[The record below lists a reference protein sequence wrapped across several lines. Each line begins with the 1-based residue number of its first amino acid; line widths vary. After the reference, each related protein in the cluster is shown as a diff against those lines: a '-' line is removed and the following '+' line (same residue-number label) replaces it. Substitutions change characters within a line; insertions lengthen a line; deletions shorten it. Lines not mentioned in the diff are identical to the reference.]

1 MKKLLLSIFALGV
14 LGSSYAENVLQNVYS
29 RECISLNGLWNYQVD
44 PFDNGYYD
52 YRLQPSPNGFFKNQK
67 PKDKTEL
74 VEYNL
79 DTAPT
84 MYVPGDWNTQDDM
97 LFYYEGSVWFK
108 RDFEFSKQG
117 DNKTFLYFGAVNYFC
132 NVYLNGEQIGTHE
145 GGFTPFNFDVT
156 DKLKEGKNF
165 LVVRVNNT
173 RKPENV
179 PTVNSDWWNY
189 GGITR
194 DVMLVNV
201 PKVYVD
207 DYSIQMPKGENN
219 RIVGYVQLNEKA
231 SRSVVVEIPEL
242 KIKQSLQTNAD
253 GKAEFSVKAK
263 PTLWSPEN
271 PKLYEVTITCGKET
285 IEDKIGFRT
294 IEVQGKKLLVNGK
307 ETFLRGIS
315 IHEEAP
321 YRAGRVTSRE
331 EAVVLLT
338 WAKEL
343 GCNFVRLAHYP
354 HNEYMVRAAE
364 EMGFFIWSE
373 IPVYWTIHWGNP
385 TTYANAEKQLV
396 DMIARDKNRCGII
409 VWSIANETPHSDARD
424 SFLKNLSQKA
434 RQMDNTRLISMAME
448 VTGIQNGV
456 GHVADNM
463 NEYVDIVSFNN
474 YLGWYGG
481 TLDDLKTTNWEIPY
495 NKPFFI
501 SEFGGGALQGLH
513 GDKDTRWSEEYQDEL
528 YKNTLEMYERQDGW
542 IGTSPWILMDF
553 RSARRQLAGIQD
565 FYNRKGLI
573 SNRGIK
579 KKAFFTLQSFYK
591 KKAEEYKNK

>member
-364 EMGFFIWSE
+364 EMG
-373 IPVYWTIHWGNP
+373 
-385 TTYANAEKQLV
+385 
-396 DMIARDKNRCGII
+396 
-409 VWSIANETPHSDARD
+409 
-424 SFLKNLSQKA
+424 
-434 RQMDNTRLISMAME
+434 
-448 VTGIQNGV
+448 
-456 GHVADNM
+456 
-463 NEYVDIVSFNN
+463 
-474 YLGWYGG
+474 
-481 TLDDLKTTNWEIPY
+481 
-495 NKPFFI
+495 
-501 SEFGGGALQGLH
+501 
-513 GDKDTRWSEEYQDEL
+513 
-528 YKNTLEMYERQDGW
+528 
-542 IGTSPWILMDF
+542 
-553 RSARRQLAGIQD
+553 
-565 FYNRKGLI
+565 
-573 SNRGIK
+573 
-579 KKAFFTLQSFYK
+579 
-591 KKAEEYKNK
+591 